1 MEYQPKTSWLK
12 RQIAKKTNGVRDYN
26 VAEAQMQEKQMKYLQ
41 RSPRFASL
49 SSATQKVQE
58 DIRADIK
65 GYVHAKNK
73 ARGTQSS
80 AERKVVK

>member
-1 MEYQPKTSWLK
+1 MEYQPKTAWLK

-26 VAEAQMQEKQMKYLQ
+26 VAEAHMQKKQMEHMQ
-41 RSPRFASL
+41 TNPRFP
-49 SSATQKVQE
+49 SAFTKKLQE
-58 DIRADIK
+58 EIRADIK
-65 GYVHAKNK
+65 GYIHAKNK